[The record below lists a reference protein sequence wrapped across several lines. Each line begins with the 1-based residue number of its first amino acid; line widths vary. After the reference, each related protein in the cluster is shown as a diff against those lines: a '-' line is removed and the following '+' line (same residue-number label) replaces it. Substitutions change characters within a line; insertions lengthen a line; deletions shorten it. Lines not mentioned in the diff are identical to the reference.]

1 MPELNINLS
10 DAIEFIELEDGTYPC
25 TVTEIS
31 EVKHGEK
38 SSYVTATLVVNEGE
52 ERAGA
57 RCWQNLPIDGKG
69 AGILITF
76 INAAL
81 GTDYSVSD
89 LRDEGFSVDT
99 DELIG
104 CEVNVVIKQHEYPE
118 GSGEMK
124 AQVHKVLAP

>member
-10 DAIEFIELEDGTYPC
+10 EAVEFAELEDGTYPC
-25 TVTEIS
+25 TVTAIS
-31 EVKHGEK
+31 EVKQGAK
-38 SSYVTATLVVNEGE
+38 SSYITAEMSVNEGE

-57 RCWQNLPIDGKG
+57 RCWQNLPVDGKG
-69 AGILITF
+69 AGIFINF

-81 GTDYSVSD
+81 GTEYAVSD
-89 LRDEGFSVDT
+89 LRDEGFSLDT
-99 DELIG
+99 DDLIG